1 MSRYTQ
7 IHELIDRR
15 LEQERGTIHKHGP
28 LQVAL
33 VYPSPY
39 RIGMSSLGYQVMYGL
54 LNARPDTVCERAF
67 LPDDVQAWR
76 KLGAPLLTYESRRPV
91 GGFDVVAFSL
101 AYELELPG
109 LFECLELSGIPL
121 LASARGERDPL
132 VVIGGPLTF
141 SNPVPAAPFAD
152 LIIMGEGEGAIQP
165 VLDAVG
171 SGEPKARLLTRL
183 STEPSGYYVP
193 SVHGDAMTPVAKAA
207 DDTLPAA
214 SVILT
219 PETELSNMHLVE
231 AERGCH
237 RACSFC
243 VMRRSTNGGMRL
255 ASVERVLETIPE
267 YAPKVGLV
275 GAAVSDHPQLVPLVR
290 AIVERGLQVSLSS
303 LRADRMTPELV
314 ELLAA
319 GGYRTL
325 TVASDGASERLR
337 RMMMKNIRE
346 KHLRRTAE
354 LVRESGL
361 RQLKMYMMVGVPN
374 ETDDDIDELIA
385 FARDLSSVCSVS
397 MGIAPF
403 VAKRN
408 PPLDR
413 QPFAGI
419 KPVEARLKRLR
430 KGLQGKVDLRSTSA
444 RWAWVEY
451 CLAQG
456 GSEMGMAALD
466 AWRGGGRFGAWKRA
480 IKAHGGPPQ
489 PTAPPPVIPQ
499 SRAERI
505 ALHRQDRA
513 LSGR

>member
-1 MSRYTQ
+1 MPWTNLDFGRGKALAKEGTGVSRYTR
-7 IHELIDRR
+7 IYEIIDRR
-15 LEQERGTIHKHGP
+15 LELERGTIHKHGS

-39 RIGMSSLGYQVMYGL
+39 RIGMSSLGYQVMYRI
-54 LNARPDTVCERAF
+54 LNDRPDTVCERAF

-76 KLGAPLLTYESRRPV
+76 ASGAPLVTYESKRPV

-109 LFECLELSGIPL
+109 LLECLELSGVPL
-121 LASARGERDPL
+121 LASERGPRDPL
-132 VVIGGPLTF
+132 VVVGGPLTF

-152 LIIMGEGEGAIQP
+152 LIVMGEAEAAIHGAMDGVAGGE
-165 VLDAVG
+165 
-171 SGEPKARLLTRL
+171 SKARLLTRL
-183 STEPSGYYVP
+183 STEPNGYYVP
-193 SVHGDAMTPVAKAA
+193 SVHGDQMIPVAKAPDA
-207 DDTLPAA
+207 VLPAA

-219 PETELSNMHLVE
+219 PDTELSNMHLVE

-237 RACSFC
+237 RACTFC

-255 ASVERVLETIPE
+255 AGVERVLETIPE

-275 GAAVSDHPQLVPLVR
+275 GAAVSDHPQLIPLVR

-314 ELLAA
+314 ELLAQ

-337 RMMMKNIRE
+337 RMMMKNIRA

-354 LVRESGL
+354 LVRAHGL
-361 RQLKMYMMVGVPN
+361 RQLKMYMVIGVPN
-374 ETDDDIDELIA
+374 ETDDDIDELIE
-385 FARDLSSVCSVS
+385 FCLELSQICSVS

-408 PPLDR
+408 TPLDR

-419 KPVEARLKRLR
+419 KVVDRKLKRLR
-430 KGLQGKVDLRSTSA
+430 KGRNAHRHRTDLRQLQTK
-444 RWAWVEY
+444 
-451 CLAQG
+451 
-456 GSEMGMAALD
+456 LD
-466 AWRGGGRFGAWKRA
+466 
-480 IKAHGGPPQ
+480 Q
-489 PTAPPPVIPQ
+489 
-499 SRAERI
+499 
-505 ALHRQDRA
+505 
-513 LSGR
+513 